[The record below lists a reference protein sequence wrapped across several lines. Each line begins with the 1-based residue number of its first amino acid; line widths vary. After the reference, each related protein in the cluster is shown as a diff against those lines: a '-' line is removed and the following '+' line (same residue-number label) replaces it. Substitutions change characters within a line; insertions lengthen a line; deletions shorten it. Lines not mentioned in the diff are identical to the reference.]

1 MSNEDEPGRARWDG
15 WLSPKAWIPL
25 TGALGLAVIVLSV
38 LLGLGVNGD
47 TVTKT
52 IAGASGRQPTH
63 EHADFALFI
72 NGTRFNF
79 DQPQFLSPDENG
91 KDRSEYAHIHEPRP
105 TVVHV
110 HMTGTTWDE
119 FFASLGFKLDDP
131 SLKGIKAE
139 TTSLTVPTGQVYK
152 TTATDTFKFFV
163 NGVQVDGVT
172 NTGIHDLDRV
182 LISYGPES
190 TADVFANQWTQVTD
204 QACIPSERC
213 TSRIPADEPP
223 EQCTISNDTC
233 TKAGG

>member
-1 MSNEDEPGRARWDG
+1 MSQRDGAGRARWDG

-25 TGALGLAVIVLSV
+25 TGVLGVAVIVLSV
-38 LLGLGVNGD
+38 LLALGVNGD

-52 IAGASGRQPTH
+52 VSGSGRQATH

-79 DQPQFLSPDENG
+79 DQPQFMSPDANG
-91 KDRSEYAHIHEPRP
+91 KDRSESAHIHEPRP

-110 HMTGTTWDE
+110 HKTGTTWDE
-119 FFASLGFKLDDP
+119 FLASLGFRLNDP
-131 SLKGIKAE
+131 SLKGITPEAS
-139 TTSLTVPTGQVYK
+139 SLTMPTGEVYK
-152 TTATDTFKFFV
+152 TTAADTFKFYV

-190 TADVFANQWTQVTD
+190 ATDVFANQWPQVTD

-213 TSRIPADEPP
+213 GSRIPADEPP
-223 EQCTISNDTC
+223 EQCTLSNDTC